1 MKLIRSLLINLIPA
15 GSSSRLLSETFY
27 SQIECAGMRSR
38 DGAVNGER
46 ARCHGLGD
54 LKKSW
59 SWRARAVSG
68 GGQNKL
74 SDDLG
79 FTDDI
84 ALLPSTKD
92 QSKITEGRRRVELEI
107 NRLTTKVT
115 RS

>member
-1 MKLIRSLLINLIPA
+1 MP
-15 GSSSRLLSETFY
+15 SETFY
-27 SQIECAGMRSR
+27 SQTECAGMRSR
-38 DGAVNGER
+38 DGAVHDER

-92 QSKITEGRRRVELEI
+92 QTPARKKNSKITEGRRRVELEI
-107 NRLTTKVT
+107 NRPTTKVT